1 MGGYINLAVGQDY
14 IRTLWY
20 VWTQTYFG
28 HPFSEITI
36 VIKELHHGVLKTITR
51 GCSLRSCDT
60 FRLGIKLLLV
70 LNQFYLAM
78 TLKIGK
84 I

>member
-28 HPFSEITI
+28 HPFSEISSNI
-36 VIKELHHGVLKTITR
+36 SFSNIYCKNLKALNFKLEGSEKYDNKMELI
-51 GCSLRSCDT
+51 
-60 FRLGIKLLLV
+60 
-70 LNQFYLAM
+70 
-78 TLKIGK
+78 
-84 I
+84 